1 MSDMPPVPKDGHQTQ
16 NTQQNQFLKEI
27 YNKEARSHIKQLKLM
42 PRNPILAELTPR
54 EQPKSSTASS
64 DSNSNN
70 KPHSSKFS
78 FTKTNPRENTFKNSF
93 NRTETKGNHNFD
105 KQAHS
110 LRKDAHMA
118 STHSESVDLEVL
130 KLCNRRRD
138 IDAQLQIIDGLL
150 EEPATHPPM
159 QERPPYNEATW

>member
-110 LRKDAHMA
+110 LRKDDKTWVH
-118 STHSESVDLEVL
+118 DPVL
-130 KLCNRRRD
+130 KAILKPFQN
-138 IDAQLQIIDGLL
+138 DAKIISKRSQD
-150 EEPATHPPM
+150 HPKT
-159 QERPPYNEATW
+159 A